1 MIFILKKYNN
11 NKIIILYSSFFIKQS
26 INQNSYKIQL
36 MIYLQTQNSAKA
48 KLVNFKEIFTILNL
62 FY

>member
-1 MIFILKKYNN
+1 MIFILQKYNN

-36 MIYLQTQNSAKA
+36 MIYL
-48 KLVNFKEIFTILNL
+48 
-62 FY
+62 